1 MILKKKKVNLLLEN
15 KKRNKNLSYLK
26 LASLKILMYKLINL
40 YKIVKT
46 LSRWSLKE
54 GRMNQQQII
63 YNPLAIVKV
72 LLKESK
78 IKLSDL
84 QDLLLS
90 ILIEIILLK
99 NTDLEKIRVK
109 QMFTSKITIMTKAIT
124 MSMLTHIIIIKYY
137 TYMKIFM
144 LQLTLL
150 IHIKFKG
157 NFKLQ
162 VSKQQRIGMHVFGF
176 TSLKCF

>member
-26 LASLKILMYKLINL
+26 LASLKILMSKLINL

-72 LLKESK
+72 LLKESE

-84 QDLLLS
+84 QDLILS

-99 NTDLEKIRVK
+99 NTHLEKIRVK
-109 QMFTSKITIMTKAIT
+109 QMFTSKITIMTQAIT
-124 MSMLTHIIIIKYY
+124 MSMLTHIIIKYY

>member
-1 MILKKKKVNLLLEN
+1 M
-15 KKRNKNLSYLK
+15 S
-26 LASLKILMYKLINL
+26 KLINL

-72 LLKESK
+72 LLKESE

-99 NTDLEKIRVK
+99 NTHLENIQVK

-124 MSMLTHIIIIKYY
+124 MSMLTHIIIKYY

-150 IHIKFKG
+150 IHIKFKR

-162 VSKQQRIGMHVFGF
+162 VSTQQRIGMHVFGF